1 MKQILDRLARITGK
15 EAPAVQLPYAI
26 AYAAGVV
33 TTAWAAVSGHTP
45 MAPLEAVKM
54 AKKKMFVTH
63 AKASAELGYA
73 PGSVDDALCRAVQW
87 FTEKGTG

>member
-1 MKQILDRLARITGK
+1 LKHILDRLAAITGK
-15 EAPAVQLPYAI
+15 KAPTVQLPYAV

-33 TTAWAAVSGHTP
+33 TTAWARVSGRTP

-63 AKASAELGYA
+63 DKAARELGYA
-73 PGSVDDALCRAVQW
+73 PGPVDEALRRAVEW
-87 FTEKGTG
+87 FGSR